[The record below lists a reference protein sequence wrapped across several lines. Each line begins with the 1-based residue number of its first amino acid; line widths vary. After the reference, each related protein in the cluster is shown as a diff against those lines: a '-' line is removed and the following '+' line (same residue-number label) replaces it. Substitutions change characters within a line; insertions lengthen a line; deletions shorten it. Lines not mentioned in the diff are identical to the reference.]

1 MSEKRMVAAEQ
12 AAYLNLLAAIHTAK
26 KQEEALARRMSKLP
40 NAKRCMHSG
49 IGMLNR
55 LMVDID
61 ATIPAEQKAHFERQ
75 KQGLRMIVGIKAQMP
90 RDPDAEHGRFL
101 SFKQLDVVANA
112 IRECCRVCDLTD
124 AVQQAKC
131 PYAKLLDEL
140 PTTKPDEDAPGCGY
154 FTIWGGF

>member
-1 MSEKRMVAAEQ
+1 M
-12 AAYLNLLAAIHTAK
+12 
-26 KQEEALARRMSKLP
+26 P
-40 NAKRCMHSG
+40 
-49 IGMLNR
+49 R
-55 LMVDID
+55 LID
-61 ATIPAEQKAHFERQ
+61 ADALLSSFDVRKVVEHDESGCGMDYKAVPVEAIVNAPTIDAEPVRH
-75 KQGLRMIVGIKAQMP
+75 GLRMIVGIKAQMP

-101 SFKQLDVVANA
+101 SFHQLDVVANA

-124 AVQQAKC
+124 TAQQAKC